1 MLRTRRG
8 LRACA
13 LLSHLVPAE
22 FHQAQKGT
30 RHRACIIL
38 YANTILYLRTLAIEG
53 SEGLLYLEMKEEDR
67 SLTDD
72 SDDPEA

>member
-1 MLRTRRG
+1 MEREKRNVTVF
-8 LRACA
+8 
-13 LLSHLVPAE
+13 SHLVPAE

-72 SDDPEA
+72 DPEAL